1 MYPTDITD
9 FQWEVTKN
17 NLSRKIWGRKRKYS
31 IRLIINAILYVTKSG
46 IQWRML
52 PNDFPDW
59 ELVYYYHQT
68 WSSKGIVKQ
77 IHDSLVTQVRLENGK
92 EASPSL
98 GLVDSQSIKTMSF
111 TEEKGYDGNKKVI
124 GRKRFIV
131 TDTLG
136 LILGLVICT
145 ADTGERAGALLV
157 FEKLKNRFTRLVK
170 ILADQGF
177 TGVEFIENVK
187 NTFGLVLEVVVQVLG
202 KGPFQVI
209 PKRWVVERTFGWLVF
224 HRRLTKDY
232 EVKTAHSEAFIYWA
246 MIRIMTKKCQKC
258 RGT

>member
-9 FQWEVTKN
+9 SQWEVIKKN
-17 NLSRKIWGRKRKYS
+17 LDYKIWGRKRKYS

-59 ELVYYYHQT
+59 ELVYYYHQS

-77 IHDSLVTQVRLENGK
+77 IHNGLALQVRLDSGK

-98 GLVDSQSIKTMSF
+98 GLVDSQTVKSMSF
-111 TEEKGYDGNKKVI
+111 TTEKGYDGNKKLL

-136 LILGLVICT
+136 LIMGLVICT

-157 FEKLKNRFTRLVK
+157 FEKIKNQYSRLVK

-187 NTFGLVLEVVVQVLG
+187 NTFGLILEVVSQVLG
-202 KGPFQVI
+202 KGTFQVI
-209 PKRWVVERTFGWLVF
+209 PKRWIVERTFGWLAF

-246 MIRIMTKKCQKC
+246 MIRIISKKC

>member
-1 MYPTDITD
+1 MYQTDITD
-9 FQWEVTKN
+9 SQWEVIKN
-17 NLSRKIWGRKRKYS
+17 NLDRKIWARKRKYS
-31 IRLIINAILYVTKSG
+31 IRLIINAILYVTKTG

-59 ELVYYYHQT
+59 ELIYYYHLT
-68 WSSKGIVKQ
+68 WSKSGVVKQ
-77 IHDSLVTQVRLENGK
+77 IHDSLVIQTRLESGK

-98 GLVDSQSIKTMSF
+98 GLVDSQTVKTMSF
-111 TEEKGYDGNKKVI
+111 TKEKDYDGNKKMV

-136 LILGLVICT
+136 LILGLVVIE
-145 ADTGERAGALLV
+145 ANTGERAGALLV
-157 FEKLKNRFTRLVK
+157 FAQLQNRFSRLVK

-177 TGVEFIENVK
+177 NGAEFIQKVK
-187 NTFGLVLEVVVQVLG
+187 DTYGWVLEVVIQVLG
-202 KGPFQVI
+202 KGPFQVL
-209 PKRWVVERTFGWLVF
+209 PKRWIVERTFGWLMF

-232 EVKTAHSEAFIYWA
+232 EVNIAHSEAFIYWA
-246 MIRIMTKKCQKC
+246 MIRIMSKKC

>member
-1 MYPTDITD
+1 MYATDITD
-9 FQWEVTKN
+9 FQWEVIKK
-17 NLSRKIWGRKRKYS
+17 NLSRKIWSRKRKYC
-31 IRLIINAILYVTKSG
+31 IRLLINAILYVTKTG

-52 PNDFPDW
+52 PKDFPDW

-77 IHDSLVTQVRLENGK
+77 IHDSLVMQVRLDNQK
-92 EASPSL
+92 ESSPSL
-98 GLVDSQSIKTMSF
+98 GLIDSQTVKSMSF
-111 TEEKGYDGNKKVI
+111 TVEKGYDGNKKQV

-136 LILGLVICT
+136 LIMGIVICR
-145 ADTGERAGALLV
+145 ADMGERAGALLV
-157 FEKLKNRFTRLVK
+157 FEKLKNRFGRLVK

-177 TGVEFIENVK
+177 TGIEFIQHVK
-187 NTFGLVLEVVVQVLG
+187 DTFGLVIEIVAKVLG
-202 KGPFQVI
+202 KGAFQVI
-209 PKRWVVERTFGWLVF
+209 PKRWIVERTFGWLAF

-232 EVKTAHSEAFIYWA
+232 EVKIIHSEAFIYWA
-246 MIRIMTKKCQKC
+246 MIRIMTKKC

>member
-1 MYPTDITD
+1 MYQTDITD
-9 FQWEVTKN
+9 FQWEVIKK

-31 IRLIINAILYVTKSG
+31 IRLLINAILYVTKSG

-77 IHDSLVTQVRLENGK
+77 IHDSLVIQVRLENGK
-92 EASPSL
+92 ESSPSL

-111 TEEKGYDGNKKVI
+111 TDEKGYDGNKKVV

-136 LILGLVICT
+136 
-145 ADTGERAGALLV
+145 
-157 FEKLKNRFTRLVK
+157 RFAAAINYGISYL
-170 ILADQGF
+170 
-177 TGVEFIENVK
+177 
-187 NTFGLVLEVVVQVLG
+187 
-202 KGPFQVI
+202 
-209 PKRWVVERTFGWLVF
+209 
-224 HRRLTKDY
+224 Y
-232 EVKTAHSEAFIYWA
+232 S
-246 MIRIMTKKCQKC
+246 
-258 RGT
+258 

>member
-1 MYPTDITD
+1 MYQTDITD
-9 FQWEVTKN
+9 LQWEVIKN
-17 NLSRKIWGRKRKYS
+17 NLNRKIWARKRKYA
-31 IRLIINAILYVTKSG
+31 IRSIINAILYVTKTG

-59 ELVYYYHQT
+59 ELIYYYHLT
-68 WSSKGIVKQ
+68 WSKNGVVKQ
-77 IHDSLVTQVRLENGK
+77 IHASLVVQTRLESGK

-98 GLVDSQSIKTMSF
+98 GLVDSQTVKTMSF
-111 TEEKGYDGNKKVI
+111 TNEKDYDGNKKIV

-136 LILGLVICT
+136 LILGLVIVQ
-145 ADTGERAGALLV
+145 ANTGERAGALLV
-157 FEKLKNRFTRLVK
+157 FATLHNRFGRLVK

-177 TGVEFIENVK
+177 NGVEFIEKVK
-187 NTFGLVLEVVVQVLG
+187 DAFGLVLEVVIQVLG
-202 KGPFQVI
+202 KGPFQVL
-209 PKRWVVERTFGWLVF
+209 PKRWIVERTFGWLMF

-232 EVKTAHSEAFIYWA
+232 EVKIAHSEAFIYWA
-246 MIRIMTKKCQKC
+246 MIRIMSKKC